1 MTLAEF
7 KASMK
12 QAKPLASLAPALAAL
27 WWAGK
32 KEWDKA
38 HRIVMNEGGKDCAWV
53 HAYLHRREG
62 DLDNAVLVSAGRT
75 FGGYRLTCRGMDEDR
90 SCAPRVRGRVSNP
103 PSCNMRVLVGGS
115 RP

>member
-32 KEWDKA
+32 DEWDKA
-38 HRIVMNEGGKDCAWV
+38 HRIVMNEGSKDCAWV

-62 DLDNAVLVSAGRT
+62 DLDNARYWYRQAGRSVAT
-75 FGGYRLTCRGMDEDR
+75 
-90 SCAPRVRGRVSNP
+90 
-103 PSCNMRVLVGGS
+103 GS
-115 RP
+115 VPEEWTEIARTLLA